1 MRLLFLFFIQLPL
14 FASESLVH
22 YAFKQGFKQGSLL
35 LSAQKVEKV
44 LSSPLTSQN
53 LIRPLK
59 LSQEIIHY
67 AQNVL
72 GMKVGASY
80 RKYVELN
87 RDWVT
92 KVVIAAEKDRLEI
105 KKFEFP
111 IVGSFPYKGFFDE
124 EDAQALSQE
133 LVGKYDVYQRKAIA
147 FSGIGW
153 FDDPLTSNLL
163 TKDSLLIETLFHEL
177 VHLNFYFDD
186 QGDFNE
192 AFATWFSYKVAK
204 DFIEKSEFVDNK
216 GKTLS
221 EFEEEEKADYELHSF
236 IHEVTLRGHEFY
248 EKKPL
253 PNRDLYFDWIARCLK
268 EYPNLKSLQRVKWN
282 NAAILSLATYL
293 KLLPLIDKYA
303 QEKNLSAK
311 DFLLKVKKE
320 REYLVSL
327 VEEQGTIPTLL
338 RCGEKLP

>member
-1 MRLLFLFFIQLPL
+1 MGVPL
-14 FASESLVH
+14 FAAESLIH

-35 LSAQKVEKV
+35 LNAQKVEKIIEN
-44 LSSPLTSQN
+44 PLTSQN

-59 LSQEIIHY
+59 LSQEILHY

-80 RKYVELN
+80 RKYIELN

-92 KVVIAAEKDRLEI
+92 KIVIAAKKDRLEI

-111 IVGSFPYKGFFDE
+111 IVGAFPYKGFFDE

-133 LVGKYDVYQRKAIA
+133 LSEEYDVYQRKAIA

-163 TKDSLLIETLFHEL
+163 ARDSLLIDTLFHEL

-192 AFATWFSYKVAK
+192 AFATWFSYKVAR
-204 DFIEKSEFVDNK
+204 DFIEKSKHVENK
-216 GKTLS
+216 RKTLA
-221 EFEEEEKADYELHSF
+221 ELEAEEKSDYELHAF
-236 IHEVTLRGHEFY
+236 IHEITKRGEEFY

-253 PNRDLYFDWIARCLK
+253 QNRDLYFSWVTECSK
-268 EYPNLKSLQRVKWN
+268 KYTQLKSLQNVKWN
-282 NAAILSLATYL
+282 NAAILSLSTYL
-293 KLLPLIDKYA
+293 KLLPVINKYA
-303 QEKNLSAK
+303 EKENLK
-311 DFLLKVKKE
+311 PQDFLTKIKIEKESIVKKIE
-320 REYLVSL
+320 DQKQDSI
-327 VEEQGTIPTLL
+327 GF
-338 RCGEKLP
+338 RCIEKLP

>member
-1 MRLLFLFFIQLPL
+1 MRLLFLFLVQVPL
-14 FASESLVH
+14 FAGESLVH
-22 YAFKQGFKQGSLL
+22 YAVKQGLKQGSLL
-35 LSAQKVEKV
+35 LNAQKVEKV
-44 LSSPLTSQN
+44 IASPLTSQN

-59 LSQEIIHY
+59 LSQEILHY

-80 RKYVELN
+80 KKYIELN

-92 KVVIAAEKDRLEI
+92 KVVFAAQKDRLEI

-133 LVGKYDVYQRKAIA
+133 LSQDFDVYQRKAIA

-163 TKDSLLIETLFHEL
+163 SRDSLLIDTLFHEL
-177 VHLNFYFDD
+177 VHLNFYFED

-204 DFIEKSEFVDNK
+204 GFIEKSNFLENK
-216 GKTLS
+216 GKTLN
-221 EFEEEEKADYELHSF
+221 ELEAEEKADYELHAF
-236 IHEVTLRGHEFY
+236 IHEVMLRGKEFY

-253 PNRDLYFDWIARCLK
+253 QNRDIYFDWVGRCIK
-268 EYPNLKSLQRVKWN
+268 KYTQLKSLQNVKWN
-282 NAAILSLATYL
+282 NAAILSLSTYL
-293 KLLPLIDKYA
+293 RLLPLIDKYA
-303 QEKNLSAK
+303 EEKKLTPQEFLS
-311 DFLLKVKKE
+311 KVKKE
-320 REYLVSL
+320 REYLVSV
-327 VEEQGTIPTLL
+327 VEEQTPVPLL
-338 RCGEKLP
+338 SRCDEKLP

>member
-1 MRLLFLFFIQLPL
+1 MRLLFLFLLQLPI

-22 YAFKQGFKQGSLL
+22 YAVKQGLKQGSLL

-44 LSSPLTSQN
+44 LQSPLTSQN

-92 KVVIAAEKDRLEI
+92 KVIFAAKKDQLEI

-124 EDAQALSQE
+124 EDAQSLSRE
-133 LVGKYDVYQRKAIA
+133 LSGQYDVYERKAIA

-163 TKDSLLIETLFHEL
+163 ARDSLLIDTLFHEL

-204 DFIEKSEFVDNK
+204 DFIKNSQYIENKDKTISE
-216 GKTLS
+216 LLQ
-221 EFEEEEKADYELHSF
+221 EERADLELYSF
-236 IHEVTLRGHEFY
+236 IYEIMKKGQEFY

-253 PNRDLYFDWIARCLK
+253 QNRDFYFDWVARCAKHYTQLK
-268 EYPNLKSLQRVKWN
+268 HLQNVKWN
-282 NAAILSLATYL
+282 NAAILSLSTYL
-293 KLLPLIDKYA
+293 KVLPLIDKYA
-303 QEKNLSAK
+303 EEKKLSPQEFLS
-311 DFLLKVKKE
+311 KVKKE
-320 REYLVSL
+320 RESL
-327 VEEQGTIPTLL
+327 VKQVEGQEPISISF
-338 RCGEKLP
+338 RCSEKLP